1 MQAPFPGNKIS
12 NSIKIEKDNKC
23 YELQL
28 SCDDKNIIIKLIINE
43 PLKIFEKK
51 YDKKELENICKIFK
65 AFDNISET
73 YEFILNSIKN
83 KNYTIDINDLTIKIK
98 LNDMSTFQFKELIIP
113 EKEID
118 LSEKIHN
125 LYFINENLN
134 KKYENLEKEINSL
147 KLQIDELKK
156 ENNLLKENQIE
167 DLKIKLVQ
175 GSNYGG
181 SHQLFKVYRIKNINL
196 IKFTGLINCEFHYNK
211 PIFILPE
218 DCRPKGRLVFT
229 TLTNGKLN
237 RIDVYPNGEVSV
249 CVDRNENGWLSLD
262 GISFIPGV

>member
-1 MQAPFPGNKIS
+1 MQVPIPWNKIS

-28 SCDDKNIIIKLIINE
+28 SCDDNNIIIKLIINR

-65 AFDNISET
+65 AYDNITEA
-73 YEFILNSIKN
+73 YELILNSIKN
-83 KNYTIDINDLTIKIK
+83 KNYTIDLNDLIIKIK
-98 LNDMSTFQFKELIIP
+98 LNDISTFQFKELIIP
-113 EKEID
+113 EKEIE
-118 LSEKIHN
+118 LSEKIQN

-134 KKYENLEKEINSL
+134 KKYDNLEKEINSL

-167 DLKIKLVQ
+167 DLKINLVQ

-181 SHQLFKVYRIKNINL
+181 AHHLFKVYRIKNINL
-196 IKFTGLINCEFHYNK
+196 IKFTGLINCEFHYQK

-218 DCRPKGRLVFT
+218 DCRPKGRLVFV
-229 TLTNGKLN
+229 TLTNDQLN
-237 RIDVYPNGEVSV
+237 RVDVYANGNVSV
-249 CVDRNENGWLSLD
+249 CDDSNKKGWLSLD
-262 GISFIPGV
+262 GISFIAGA